1 MEKQQKICVYN
12 IYYLFAAAASVTS
25 FIVGN
30 ITGAI
35 GGILILLLIYYITN
49 KAHTH
54 RKSNNKTNQV
64 LYDEI
69 NTSKEVKSAQD
80 VELQSNY
87 AYGQLS

>member
-1 MEKQQKICVYN
+1 M
-12 IYYLFAAAASVTS
+12 SVTS

-35 GGILILLLIYYITN
+35 GGIIILLLIYYITN
-49 KAHTH
+49 KTHFKYTH
-54 RKSNNKTNQV
+54 RKPKNKTNQV

-80 VELQSNY
+80 VELQSNS

>member
-35 GGILILLLIYYITN
+35 GGILILLLIYCSTN
-49 KAHTH
+49 KAHTR

-64 LYDEI
+64 LYDES
-69 NTSKEVKSAQD
+69 NTSKEVKSAHD